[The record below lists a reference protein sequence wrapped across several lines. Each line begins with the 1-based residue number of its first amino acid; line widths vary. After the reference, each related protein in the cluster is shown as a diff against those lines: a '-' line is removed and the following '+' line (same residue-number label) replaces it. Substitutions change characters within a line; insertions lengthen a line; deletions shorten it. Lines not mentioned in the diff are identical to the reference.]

1 MVYLSDL
8 IAVSDIRV
16 LLSDGFASMFTA
28 CNLLYHPYV
37 HKQHKYSTSVERLVI
52 HSIVSLSVAVESSDV
67 PECQKPLNG
76 GGKVVVVVGD
86 EEVIW

>member
-1 MVYLSDL
+1 MVYLSHL
-8 IAVSDIRV
+8 IAVNDIRV

-28 CNLLYHPYV
+28 TYCTICYV
-37 HKQHKYSTSVERLVI
+37 HKQHKYSTSVKRLVI